1 MPDANVPTDWLAELL
16 REQPIAVRAALLAE
30 RLDMHRFE
38 QQEALGRRPL
48 MIRVREGGVAALFR
62 YGVVVTFNVKAD
74 DERALISRLE
84 PLLTNPHESRETEE
98 AHLVV
103 RPGSDD
109 QIDLDGTIALKEL
122 GIERLQLIADVLA
135 KSLML
140 AHYETRIAAAF
151 DRIEPVADML
161 RRRGRLGIG
170 GRPLLRQIGNALRV
184 QHNLVGRVETAEK
197 PDLLWDY
204 PEFER
209 LYTRLAEE
217 YELRDR
223 DRALDHKQDVIL
235 RTTEIMLSVVQQ
247 RSAMRVEWYVL
258 LLIVAELIITLY
270 SLL

>member
-1 MPDANVPTDWLAELL
+1 MSDTNRPTDWLAALL
-16 REQPIAVRAALLAE
+16 RDQPIATRAVLLAE
-30 RLDMHRFE
+30 RLDTHRFE
-38 QQEALGRRPL
+38 QQEALGRGPL
-48 MIRVREGGVAALFR
+48 TIRVREGGVAALLR
-62 YGVVVTFNVKAD
+62 YGVMVTFNVKPD
-74 DERALISRLE
+74 DERALIGRLE
-84 PLLTNPHESRETEE
+84 PLLTNPHESRESEE
-98 AHLVV
+98 TRLAI

-151 DRIEPVADML
+151 DRIEPIADML
-161 RRRGRLGIG
+161 RKRGRLGIG
-170 GRPLLRQIGNALRV
+170 GRVLLRQIGTALRV

-197 PDLLWDY
+197 PDLLWDH
-204 PEFER
+204 PELER
-209 LYTRLAEE
+209 LYTRLAEA